1 MSNTKIHNIVL
12 TMQEKDDTLTTVPEE
27 IIKKRIEK
35 INSLKSANI
44 ECFLEGTRIIVWN
57 PKHGYL
63 LYEAAF
69 FGKPLGIRK
78 PKIHRYNV
86 PYEISFY
93 DALYLLD
100 RGIIKIK
107 KNNKNLSRKKLIAI
121 ASKVVDDFTA
131 KYAVYEDLRDKGF
144 IVKPGMK
151 FGADFVVYIYGP
163 GIDHSPFA
171 VSVFSKKITLKGQ
184 DFLRSGRL
192 SWSVRK
198 KWVLACVYDSEI
210 KYFVFEW
217 DKDLS
222 V

>member
-1 MSNTKIHNIVL
+1 MRDKNN
-12 TMQEKDDTLTTVPEE
+12 DLTTVPED
-27 IIKKRIEK
+27 IIKTRLEKIEK
-35 INSLKSANI
+35 LKELNI
-44 ECFLEGTRIIVWN
+44 ECYMEGSRIIIWN

-63 LYEAAF
+63 LYEAGF

-78 PKIHRYNV
+78 PKVYKYNV
-86 PYEISFY
+86 PYELSFY

-100 RGIIKIK
+100 LGIIRVK
-107 KNNKNLSRKKLIAI
+107 KNNKNLSRKKII
-121 ASKVVDDFTA
+121 NMASKAVDDFMA
-131 KYAVYEDLRDKGF
+131 KYVVYKDLRDRGF

-151 FGADFVVYIYGP
+151 FGADFVVYVYGP

-198 KWVLACVYDSEI
+198 KWVLACVYDSNI

-217 DKDLS
+217 DKNLS